1 MLINIELNYESRS
14 LIIIDIFWYYMY
26 NIYLNLQVKRMLCV
40 VIIAMVDYENGN
52 QVKLLEIF
60 KIILFFSYF
69 IKLFISKFDFFIILQ
84 GIKMEVYLFYFG
96 ILNVVFCVSYLVQLE

>member
-1 MLINIELNYESRS
+1 
-14 LIIIDIFWYYMY
+14 
-26 NIYLNLQVKRMLCV
+26 MLCV

-69 IKLFISKFDFFIILQ
+69 IKLFISKFEFFKIIQ
-84 GIKMEVYLFYFG
+84 GIEMEVYLFYFG
-96 ILNVVFCVSYLVQLE
+96 ILNVVFCVSLFSIVRINNLLFNLDNLSVKIEGFV

>member
-1 MLINIELNYESRS
+1 
-14 LIIIDIFWYYMY
+14 
-26 NIYLNLQVKRMLCV
+26 MLCV

-96 ILNVVFCVSYLVQLE
+96 ILNVVFCVSLFGIVRINNLLFNLDNLSVKFEGFV